1 MKKIRIG
8 KWLMAA
14 TIGLGTA
21 ANAAAL
27 DTTQLHDITASLDTA
42 SSWLSG
48 PVTTAIVSLI
58 VAVIIIGIIKF
69 TGKKAKP

>member
-1 MKKIRIG
+1 MKKFRT
-8 KWLMAA
+8 MVYF
-14 TIGLGTA
+14 GLIPGFTLS
-21 ANAAAL
+21 NAAAL

>member
-14 TIGLGTA
+14 TIGLGTV
-21 ANAAAL
+21 ANVAAL
-27 DTTQLHDITASLDTA
+27 DTAQLHDITASLDTA

-48 PVTTAIVSLI
+48 P
-58 VAVIIIGIIKF
+58 
-69 TGKKAKP
+69 